1 MDRIRPAQDSPRTGF
16 MLHSG
21 PAKTLASHLQV
32 EAFIADARN
41 FFLLSDRDSVVAG
54 WKFSP

>member
-1 MDRIRPAQDSPRTGF
+1 MHRIHAAQRS
-16 MLHSG
+16 SCG

-41 FFLLSDRDSVVAG
+41 FFLLSDRGSVVAG